1 MLDSCFVNRLVEKQL
16 DEEDVE
22 AAVENR
28 KEGIE
33 EVEPG
38 PLAFRTWKERDCPS
52 EHGKDKV
59 EEETKAKETDIE
71 SVAM

>member
-16 DEEDVE
+16 DEEDVG

-28 KEGIE
+28 REGIE
-33 EVEPG
+33 EVEPAD
-38 PLAFRTWKERDCPS
+38 LAFRAWKERDCPS